1 MANSYLPHEQ
11 KQAGRNI
18 IRCPYCVEAGNF
30 KAMIS
35 AESGEGHICTSCG
48 HVVLSSNP
56 QFECIC
62 HKCARFKIS

>member
-1 MANSYLPHEQ
+1 
-11 KQAGRNI
+11 
-18 IRCPYCVEAGNF
+18 
-30 KAMIS
+30 MIS